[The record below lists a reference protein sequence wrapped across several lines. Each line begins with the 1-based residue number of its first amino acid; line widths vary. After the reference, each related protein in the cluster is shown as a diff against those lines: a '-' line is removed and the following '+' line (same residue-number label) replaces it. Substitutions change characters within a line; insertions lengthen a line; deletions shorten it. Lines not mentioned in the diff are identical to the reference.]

1 MSNPITPKLFLDGE
15 DFLPNHGY
23 SARVEQ
29 SLGGHSS
36 FSISFPASA
45 TETYAGPLMENAM
58 GFIGKRM
65 SISLDN
71 GAMEFTGLVTSVNLQ
86 KGTGAGGIMVVSGQG
101 PSVLLANSIQCLSY
115 AEGTTLSQVATATL
129 RGHSTEILN
138 AVMGSGT
145 DTALPYTVQY
155 NETDLSF
162 LQRLCQR
169 YGLWFYHNGQDY
181 CIGRNSGERIEGKY
195 GVDVSSFNISTS
207 LRGRIPDFSGHDWIN
222 DTLFETPSPSV
233 SPKSGHPYFDRVSQE
248 SDLNFSKKGIYDY
261 TSGQHE
267 FSRQGGMDAA
277 AKVSALSSGA
287 NMISAS
293 GVSGLV
299 NLRIGDILA
308 LEGIDF
314 SDDSK
319 RHIFGSYDITRIT
332 HSFDHSG
339 QYQNRFEAVTADT
352 EHPPSSDF
360 SAAPHAVDQRGL
372 VIDNVD
378 PKGLGRVKVQFPWQL
393 QIGQST
399 PWLKMSTPY
408 GGSGKGFYFIPEKG
422 EEVLVG
428 FEGMNPE
435 KPYVIGGGY
444 NASAKSGFPNSG
456 NNIKAIRTRSG
467 HTIELNDME
476 GGEMITIND
485 KEGNSIHINTS
496 EGKMVFTA
504 NGDMEFN
511 AKNVRFNVQEDM
523 NLEIGGNKT
532 ENVSGKFETSTEN
545 SIENVEK
552 SKRLNIGKKL
562 DQVSGELIVKTTQG
576 NMLFDGKGKVTLQS
590 KEKVSYGR

>member
-1 MSNPITPKLFLDGE
+1 MSKPIIPKLFLDGE
-15 DFLPNHGY
+15 EFLRNHGY

-45 TETYAGPLMENAM
+45 TETYAGALMENAI
-58 GFIGKRM
+58 GFTGKRM

-71 GAMEFTGLVTSVNLQ
+71 GTMQYTGLVTSVNLQ
-86 KGTGAGGIMVVSGQG
+86 KGTGAGGIMVISGQG
-101 PSVLLANSIQCLSY
+101 PSILLANSVQCLSY
-115 AEGTTLSQVATATL
+115 TEGTTLSQIAKATL
-129 RGHSTEILN
+129 EGHSTEILN

-145 DTALPYTVQY
+145 DIALPYTVQY
-155 NETDLSF
+155 NETDFSF
-162 LQRLCQR
+162 LHRLCKR

-181 CIGRNSGERIEGKY
+181 CIGRSGGERIEGTY
-195 GVDVSSFNISTS
+195 GVDVTSFNLSTS
-207 LRGRIPDFSGHDWIN
+207 LRGSVPEFSGHDWVN
-222 DTLFETPSPSV
+222 DTLFETCSSSV
-233 SPKSGHPYFDRVSQE
+233 APKSGHPYFDRVKQE
-248 SDLNFSKKGIYDY
+248 SDLNFSKKGTYDY

-277 AKVSALSSGA
+277 AKISALSSAA
-287 NMISAS
+287 NMITAS
-293 GVSGLV
+293 GVSGIV

-314 SDDSK
+314 SDASE
-319 RHIFGSYDITRIT
+319 RHIFGNYDITKIT

-339 QYQNRFEAVTADT
+339 QYKNHFEAVTADT

-360 SAAPHAVDQRGL
+360 SVAPRAVEQRGL
-372 VIDNVD
+372 VVDNAD
-378 PKGLGRVKVQFPWQL
+378 PEGLGRVKVQFPWQK
-393 QIGQST
+393 QTSQST
-399 PWLKMSTPY
+399 PWIKMSTPY
-408 GGSGKGFYFIPEKG
+408 GGSGRGFYFIPEKG

-444 NASAKSGFPNSG
+444 NTAAKSGFADSG

-467 HTIELNDME
+467 HTIELNDTE

-485 KEGNSIHINTS
+485 KEGNSIYINTS

-523 NLEIGGNKT
+523 DLEIGGNKT
-532 ENVSGKFETSTEN
+532 ENISGKIEISAEN
-545 SIENVEK
+545 SIENVDK
-552 SKRLNIGKKL
+552 SKRIHIGKKL
-562 DQVSGELIVKTTQG
+562 EQVSGELMKKQHKVKCCS
-576 NMLFDGKGKVTLQS
+576 MV
-590 KEKVSYGR
+590 RAR